1 MLDIE
6 KNEKLE
12 SKSRKHESGETKAVQ
27 SNTEPIAAQAPRR
40 EKQPRQLL
48 VALVLLLIALVVV
61 LGKERDFWFG
71 SDDSIESDATVPENT
86 PKASSATATPAPA
99 KINPAPET
107 AKVNP
112 APAAPVASTKSTA
125 PVAVAKST
133 APAKNNPAPVKNNVA
148 PKASAPVVAKQTSKT
163 EPSQKVEASN
173 KQAAPA
179 ESPKVASKR
188 AVLPPLDVDVV
199 ATNSHDAAHPAND
212 ATKVEISSGTKHTA
226 PVASNLPSNAAER
239 ENIAPSAAPE
249 LHQALNAPYPLL
261 GQHVSVQGAVVLQA
275 VVGADGVIEN
285 LRVINGPSILAAAA
299 KQAVRQWHFKPYLQ
313 NGQPVETKAIITV
326 NFSIRVGDNPAQAS

>member
-6 KNEKLE
+6 KNEKPE
-12 SKSRKHESGETKAVQ
+12 SKSRKQRKSGESKSVLSITQPVAP
-27 SNTEPIAAQAPRR
+27 EAPRR
-40 EKQPRQLL
+40 EKQPRQLV

-71 SDDSIESDATVPENT
+71 SDDTIESDATTPIST
-86 PKASSATATPAPA
+86 PKLSSTAAAS
-99 KINPAPET
+99 
-107 AKVNP
+107 AKVNS
-112 APAAPVASTKSTA
+112 APEVAKVSPQPVAPVASAK
-125 PVAVAKST
+125 AVT
-133 APAKNNPAPVKNNVA
+133 PAKNSPAPAKNNVA
-148 PKASAPVVAKQTSKT
+148 PKASTPVVSAQTHKAEPAQKQVAQ
-163 EPSQKVEASN
+163 PEA
-173 KQAAPA
+173 
-179 ESPKVASKR
+179 PKVASKR

-199 ATNSHDAAHPAND
+199 ASNSHDAAHPANEV
-212 ATKVEISSGTKHTA
+212 AKVEISGGSKQTST
-226 PVASNLPSNAAER
+226 VASNLPSNAAER
-239 ENIAPSAAPE
+239 ESIAPSSAPE

-261 GQHVSVQGAVVLQA
+261 GQHVSVQGSVVLQA

>member
-1 MLDIE
+1 MLEIE
-6 KNEKLE
+6 KDEKLE
-12 SKSRKHESGETKAVQ
+12 SKSRKQRKSGQ
-27 SNTEPIAAQAPRR
+27 SKSGQSTTQPVAPQAARR

-71 SDDSIESDATVPENT
+71 SDDTIESDATIPNNT
-86 PKASSATATPAPA
+86 PKASSAVAAP
-99 KINPAPET
+99 

-112 APAAPVASTKSTA
+112 APEAAKVAPAPVAPVAS
-125 PVAVAKST
+125 AKNV
-133 APAKNNPAPVKNNVA
+133 APAKNNVA
-148 PKASAPVVAKQTSKT
+148 PKVFTPVVADQSHKA
-163 EPSQKVEASN
+163 EPSH
-173 KQAAPA
+173 KQVAQP

-199 ATNSHDAAHPAND
+199 AANSHDAAHPANEV
-212 ATKVEISSGTKHTA
+212 AKVEISSGSKQTA
-226 PVASNLPSNAAER
+226 AVASNLPSNAAER
-239 ENIAPSAAPE
+239 ETIAPSAAPE

-261 GQHVSVQGAVVLQA
+261 GQHVSVQGSVVLQA
-275 VVGADGVIEN
+275 VVGADGIIEN

-326 NFSIRVGDNPAQAS
+326 NFSIRVGDNPPQAS